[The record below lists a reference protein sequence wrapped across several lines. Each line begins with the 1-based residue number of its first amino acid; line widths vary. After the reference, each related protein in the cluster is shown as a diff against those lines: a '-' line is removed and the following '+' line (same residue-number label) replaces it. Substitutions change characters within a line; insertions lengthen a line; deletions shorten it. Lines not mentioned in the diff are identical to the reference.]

1 MCLILCGILVWFL
14 ADARQL
20 RLEAAKALTLCAGTV
35 IPALFRFMVIT
46 GLLVRLGFGQWLAP
60 DMAGLMAS
68 LFRLPGCAG
77 SALLLG
83 LVGGYPIG
91 ARTAAELYASG
102 DLTRQEAERLLTFC
116 NNSNPVFLISVLG
129 AGVFG
134 SIRAGLWLWLI
145 HVCAALLTGLL
156 FRGLGRGRKTVPPA
170 ISFQAP
176 SLPAAFVS
184 SVRDSAG
191 TMLSVCAFVTFFYV
205 LISPLT
211 ALPGPWAAL
220 AVGCGELFSLTP
232 LLSCDRTGFL
242 LAAGCAGWGGLS
254 VLCQTAALDGTDLPP
269 RPLSAGQADPRP
281 AVRAA
286 GRPRF
291 SLAVLTFF
299 NRFSGQKARQNGASV
314 WKTGARYFG
323 EVMYEKIYQHA
334 ACLRRDRWSAGLG
347 LLPGGQWAVGVYL
360 KEWLFLSDQR
370 RGRETALSRLLMYA
384 VYTPNLKGR

>member
-1 MCLILCGILVWFL
+1 MRMKRRIRTDVCLILCGILVWFL

-35 IPALFRFMVIT
+35 IPALFPFMVVT

-60 DMAGLMAS
+60 GMGKELYDCSPAAKAVFDLADS
-68 LFRLPGCAG
+68 IRP
-77 SALLLG
+77 
-83 LVGGYPIG
+83 
-91 ARTAAELYASG
+91 RTAAELYASG

-129 AGVFG
+129 VGVFG
-134 SIRAGLWLWLI
+134 SVRAGLWLWLI

-232 LLSCDRTGFL
+232 LLTCDRTGFL

-254 VLCQTAALDGTDLPP
+254 VLCQTAALLDGTDLPLAP
-269 RPLSAGQADPRP
+269 CLLGKLTHGLLSALL
-281 AVRAA
+281 AA
-286 GRPRF
+286 LV
-291 SLAVLTFF
+291 SL
-299 NRFSGQKARQNGASV
+299 
-314 WKTGARYFG
+314 
-323 EVMYEKIYQHA
+323 
-334 ACLRRDRWSAGLG
+334 
-347 LLPGGQWAVGVYL
+347 
-360 KEWLFLSDQR
+360 WLF
-370 RGRETALSRLLMYA
+370 
-384 VYTPNLKGR
+384 

>member
-1 MCLILCGILVWFL
+1 MRMKRRIRTDVCLILCGILVWFL

-35 IPALFRFMVIT
+35 IPALFPFMVVT

-129 AGVFG
+129 VGVFG
-134 SIRAGLWLWLI
+134 SVRAGLWLWLI

-232 LLSCDRTGFL
+232 LLTCDRTGFL
-242 LAAGCAGWGGLS
+242 LAAL
-254 VLCQTAALDGTDLPP
+254 V
-269 RPLSAGQADPRP
+269 
-281 AVRAA
+281 
-286 GRPRF
+286 
-291 SLAVLTFF
+291 SL
-299 NRFSGQKARQNGASV
+299 
-314 WKTGARYFG
+314 
-323 EVMYEKIYQHA
+323 
-334 ACLRRDRWSAGLG
+334 
-347 LLPGGQWAVGVYL
+347 
-360 KEWLFLSDQR
+360 WLF
-370 RGRETALSRLLMYA
+370 
-384 VYTPNLKGR
+384 